1 MAQATTLIAGRK
13 GESNERLR
21 GRNQSRTVHAAA
33 RRVLR
38 ERNIPEVSV
47 QSGERASILRS
58 IQTTHGGSIFSGKA
72 PLERRIGLRSAVLFN
87 MLEMIGVGP
96 FITLP
101 LVIAAAGFR
110 LSVWAWVLGAVI
122 AVADGL
128 VWAELGAAFPRA
140 GGSYAFLREIFGAK
154 KAGNWL
160 SFLYV
165 WQLSFS
171 APLSIA
177 SGCIGLSS
185 FLAWFWPGLDQTPLA
200 VLPALHYANCA
211 AAGACVLVTILLY
224 RNLSQVKRLAWVL
237 FAGVMAAL
245 TGVIASGFAHAAS
258 TGGWHIP
265 IAPYTSLAVALGG
278 LAQATLITTYD
289 YWGYYNIT
297 FLGSEVRQP
306 EKTIPRAILLS
317 VLFVSAFYV
326 LMDLA
331 ALPSLRE
338 AASMVAF
345 QVAGATVRLQLVAQI
360 AQSAFG
366 VWAGRLIA
374 ALIVWTAF
382 ASVFSLL
389 LGYSRVPY
397 AAAQDGNYFRFLAAV
412 HPRHGI
418 PHRSLIALGAV
429 AAAFCFLTLTQV
441 ITLLVITRILLQ
453 FFLQHV
459 GVMLLRSKRP
469 EMARPFRMPLYP
481 LPPLVAMAGFVFML
495 VNRSHALQGLAVAAI
510 IAISGTLIYLW
521 RARRMGQWPFLTPL
535 NETAEE

>member
-1 MAQATTLIAGRK
+1 VQAQIGHSMIDSA
-13 GESNERLR
+13 
-21 GRNQSRTVHAAA
+21 
-33 RRVLR
+33 
-38 ERNIPEVSV
+38 P
-47 QSGERASILRS
+47 
-58 IQTTHGGSIFSGKA
+58 GS
-72 PLERRIGLRSAVLFN
+72 PNLERRIGLRSAVLFN

-110 LSVWAWVLGAVI
+110 LSVWAWVLGAAI

-140 GGSYAFLREIFGAK
+140 GGSYAFLREIYGPER
-154 KAGNWL
+154 AGNWL

-185 FLAWFWPGLDQTPLA
+185 FLAWFWPGLETAPIA
-200 VLPALHYANCA
+200 ALPALHYANFA
-211 AAGACVLVTILLY
+211 AAGACLLVTALLY
-224 RNLSQVKRLAWVL
+224 RNLSQVTRLAWVL
-237 FAGVMAAL
+237 FSGVMAAIA
-245 TGVIASGFAHAAS
+245 GVIASGFTQAAGA
-258 TGGWHIP
+258 GGWHMPVGPAMGIG
-265 IAPYTSLAVALGG
+265 LALGG

-297 FLGSEVRQP
+297 FLGSEVKAP
-306 EKTIPRAILLS
+306 ERTIPRAILLS
-317 VLFVSAFYV
+317 VLLVATFYV
-326 LMDLA
+326 LMNMA
-331 ALPSLRE
+331 ALPAVRD
-338 AASMVAF
+338 AA
-345 QVAGATVRLQLVAQI
+345 AGATARLQLVAQI

-366 VWAGRLIA
+366 VWAGRVMA

-397 AAAQDGNYFRFLAAV
+397 AAARDGNYFGFLAAV
-412 HPRHGI
+412 HPKHGI
-418 PHRSLIALGAV
+418 PHRSLIALGVV
-429 AAAFCFLTLTQV
+429 ASAFCFLTLTQV

-459 GVMLLRSKRP
+459 GVMLLRVQRP
-469 EMARPFRMPLYP
+469 ELVRPFKMPLYP
-481 LPPLVAMAGFVFML
+481 LPPLVAMGGFAYLL
-495 VNRSHALQGLAVAAI
+495 VYRVKALEGLAVAAG
-510 IAISGTLIYLW
+510 IAVSGSAIYLW
-521 RARRMGQWPFLTPL
+521 RARRDGVWPF
-535 NETAEE
+535 